1 MSENRAELA
10 VGSAAF
16 KICLLVNQDLASNL
30 ALNQLLPRLAR
41 QHQLRVYLS
50 SKVGAQRELPPEL
63 SMLAFLEQGLF
74 RDLLFPA
81 LDKGDSAGGLLSFE
95 QLSRYTD
102 QSIRTLNQINSEDS
116 LAELSGF
123 SADLILSIRYGGIL
137 REQAIALPNMG
148 VINLHSGLLPDY
160 RGVMATFRAML
171 HGEREIGT
179 TLHYISDPGIDTG
192 DIIGT
197 TRLPVEP
204 KHSYL
209 WHVLNLYPPAC
220 ERLLGCVEQLAAGQ
234 SLDRQAQP
242 AGGNY
247 FSFPGEAELRAFNDR
262 GLKLYD
268 VEELTAFAR
277 QYLE

>member
-179 TLHYISDPGIDTG
+179 TLHYISDPGTTAPADMITFVYIMLEDTG
-192 DIIGT
+192 N
-197 TRLPVEP
+197 P
-204 KHSYL
+204 
-209 WHVLNLYPPAC
+209 
-220 ERLLGCVEQLAAGQ
+220 Q
-234 SLDRQAQP
+234 
-242 AGGNY
+242 
-247 FSFPGEAELRAFNDR
+247 
-262 GLKLYD
+262 
-268 VEELTAFAR
+268 
-277 QYLE
+277 